1 MLQVRFW
8 YIFYTLHEG
17 QMSRLFEFDTAKS
30 AANLAKYAIDFIAA
44 QRLWEDEELIEVF
57 SRADDE
63 FRNIAIGVLE
73 NNHWT
78 AVITYRGEYI
88 RIISVRR
95 SRLREVALYESQ
107 RSGKG
112 F

>member
-1 MLQVRFW
+1 
-8 YIFYTLHEG
+8 
-17 QMSRLFEFDTAKS
+17 MSRLFEFAAAKS
-30 AANLAKYAIDFIAA
+30 AANLTRHGIDFESA
-44 QRLWEDEELIEVF
+44 QRLWEDEELIEVY

-63 FRNIAIGVLE
+63 LRNVAIGVLE
-73 NNHWT
+73 NKHWT

-107 RSGKG
+107 RSGKR

>member
-1 MLQVRFW
+1 
-8 YIFYTLHEG
+8 
-17 QMSRLFEFDTAKS
+17 MSRLFEFDAAKS
-30 AANLAKYAIDFIAA
+30 AANLAKHGIDFESA
-44 QRLWEDEELIEVF
+44 QRLWDDEELIEVF

-73 NNHWT
+73 KRHWT
-78 AVITYRGEYI
+78 AVITYRDEYI
-88 RIISVRR
+88 RIISMRR

-107 RSGKG
+107 RSGKR